1 MTTRLATVAPLR
13 PGVPVKDVARHPGD
27 CLLYNQSTR
36 RPQSA
41 SVEREHSVIAHGP
54 IVAVTD
60 RQQSRIGIGG
70 G

>member
-1 MTTRLATVAPLR
+1 MTTRPATPAPLR
-13 PGVPVKDVARHPGD
+13 PGVPRTDVARHPGD
-27 CLLYNQSTR
+27 CLLYNQSAR

-41 SVEREHSVIAHGP
+41 SVEREHSVIAYGP